1 MTSVCQ
7 GGGYAA
13 TMQRLVRAPR
23 GRGWDDH
30 AVTSVCSEGEGRGW
44 DDHAVTS
51 VCPEGEG
58 MGRPC
63 SD

>member
-1 MTSVCQ
+1 MTSVC
-7 GGGYAA
+7 
-13 TMQRLVRAPR
+13 P
-23 GRGWDDH
+23 
-30 AVTSVCSEGEGRGW
+30 EGEGRGW